1 MANSY
6 EHQKE
11 EGKQTLRKG
20 YSKLRRDRLSTEHV
34 CGLKGK
40 AEKGSQRRDRRA
52 WSHKREKGSKG
63 EFREARKEP
72 GNLDMQ

>member
-11 EGKQTLRKG
+11 EGKQRLRRG
-20 YSKLRRDRLSTEHV
+20 YSKLRRDRLSAEHV

-40 AEKGSQRRDRRA
+40 AEKGSE
-52 WSHKREKGSKG
+52 KRQES
-63 EFREARKEP
+63 AVP
-72 GNLDMQ
+72 